1 MISSLNIFHSLI
13 TLLTRL
19 NFSYLQPRKPDVAYM
34 QHCPKRSGA
43 PKNFIKKFISYTLTH
58 TSLNLTE
65 NNFRKPRSDLG
76 LDRVNPALDSA
87 PARITAPNGTAAISA
102 AVGPASRRYRSTHS
116 TAARRAQHAGSA
128 ALSAYVGIWTQTCI
142 EPAGCWKTGATK
154 HESNTRVTDLRRIMY
169 NRQISVKFRHSSSA
183 PQTVIVL
190 SIRSN
195 ETRKWVR

>member
-13 TLLTRL
+13 TLLMRL

-43 PKNFIKKFISYTLTH
+43 PKNFIKKFIAYTVTH
-58 TSLNLTE
+58 TSLNLME

-76 LDRVNPALDSA
+76 LDRVNPALDCA
-87 PARITAPNGTAAISA
+87 PAWIPAPNGTAVISA
-102 AVGPASRRYRSTHS
+102 AVGPASRRYRST
-116 TAARRAQHAGSA
+116 AARRAQHAGNA
-128 ALSAYVGIWTQTCI
+128 ALSAYVGSWTQTCT

-169 NRQISVKFRHSSSA
+169 NRQISVKFPDTRHRYHR
-183 PQTVIVL
+183 Q
-190 SIRSN
+190 
-195 ETRKWVR
+195 